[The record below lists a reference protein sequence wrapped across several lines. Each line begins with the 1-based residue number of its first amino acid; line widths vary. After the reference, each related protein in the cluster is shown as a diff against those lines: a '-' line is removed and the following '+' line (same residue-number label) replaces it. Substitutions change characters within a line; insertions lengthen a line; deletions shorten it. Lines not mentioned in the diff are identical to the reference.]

1 MEFNEKLQ
9 ELRNKKGLTQE
20 ELASAL
26 FVSRTAVSKWE
37 SGRGYPSIESLKAI
51 ANFFGITVDDLLKS
65 EELLTLAEE
74 DNKLKQKRFF
84 DIAFGLLDISA
95 LLFFFLPL
103 FVERKD
109 SLAVASSL
117 LTLSGVALY
126 LRVLYFIVVLALVLF
141 GILTLVLQTCENP
154 FWTRSKGIISLLLTA
169 VGIILFVLGLM
180 PYAAMFLFS
189 VFTIKILLT
198 LRVSRV

>member
-37 SGRGYPSIESLKAI
+37 SGRGYPGIESLKAI